1 MPSFSASPS
10 ATSINKILII
20 GYVWP
25 EPNSS
30 AAGSRMLQLIH
41 LCLSQNWQVI
51 FASPARLSEHRIN
64 LEELGVEEKIIALNC
79 SSFDDYIAQLQPD
92 VVIFDRFFT
101 EEQFGWR
108 VAQKLPKTLR
118 ILNTEDL
125 HSLRHVR
132 QQLLKSQQKQCATET
147 EKHQLGPVL
156 SDSQTLFQLMTKE
169 DMAQREIA
177 AIYRCDISLMIS
189 DVEMQLLQQQFS
201 VPSALLH
208 YCPFLLGQQP
218 LPLNDYEQRQDFMTI
233 GNFRHEPNW
242 DAVLWLKHALW
253 PLIRQ
258 QLPQAQLKIY
268 GAYPPPKA
276 TALHNAKQG
285 FQVLGWTDDAH
296 QVMREARVCLAP
308 LRFGAGIK
316 GKLIDAM
323 VCGTPSVTTRMGAEA
338 MNGEFA
344 WPGIISD
351 TTADFSRAAVA
362 LYTDQNAW
370 REAQNKSQVILQK
383 RFNRDTFSHALI
395 DRVQTVFAE
404 LDQHRTH
411 NFVGAMLQHHQHKST
426 QYMSQWIEAKNKR

>member
-1 MPSFSASPS
+1 
-10 ATSINKILII
+10 
-20 GYVWP
+20 
-25 EPNSS
+25 
-30 AAGSRMLQLIH
+30 MLQLIH
-41 LCLSQNWQVI
+41 LCLSQNWQVV
-51 FASPARLSEHRIN
+51 FASPARLSEHRTN

-79 SSFDDYIAQLQPD
+79 SSFDDYLVQLQPD

-101 EEQFGWR
+101 EEQYGWR
-108 VAQKLPKTLR
+108 VAQKLPKALR

-125 HSLRHVR
+125 HSLRYVR
-132 QQLLKSQQKQCATET
+132 QQLLKSQQKQCTTET

-156 SDSQTLFQLMTKE
+156 RDSQALFQLMAKD

-177 AIYRCDISLMIS
+177 AIYRCDLSLMIS

-208 YCPFLLGQQP
+208 HCPFLLEQQP
-218 LPLNDYEQRQDFMTI
+218 LPLNNYEQRQDFMTI

-276 TALHNAKQG
+276 TALHNPKQG
-285 FQVLGWTDDAH
+285 FHVLGWAADAH

-323 VCGTPSVTTRMGAEA
+323 VCGTPSVTTGIGAEA
-338 MNGEFA
+338 MNGEFT

-351 TTADFSRAAVA
+351 TTVDFSRAAVA
-362 LYTDQNAW
+362 LYTDQNVW
-370 REAQNKSQVILQK
+370 QEAQNKSQVILQK

-395 DRVQTVFAE
+395 DRVQAVFAE
-404 LDQHRTH
+404 LDQHRIH
-411 NFVGAMLQHHQHKST
+411 NFVGAMLQHHLHKST